1 MRLPKRNK
9 IDKNKKINFNFGKV
23 YKQSKNGIK
32 PRGFWYS
39 CYNDWY
45 NWVSGEMPEWLYKY
59 IHKINI
65 NSKVLTDI
73 ENKNKDKI
81 LVINNLKDFDIFNK
95 RYGHL
100 DKNENNN
107 NIFSNNMKWKNYLV
121 NWDKVSKDYGGIE
134 ICPYLTQRKHYLW
147 YNTFD
152 VASGCIWNTK
162 AIIKN
167 SELIYE
173 KKKGKYVKTNA

>member
-32 PRGFWYS
+32 PHGFWYS

-45 NWVSGEMPEWLYKY
+45 NWTQIEGMFRYKY

-81 LVINNLKDFDIFNK
+81 LVINNIKDFDIFN
-95 RYGHL
+95 R
-100 DKNENNN
+100 
-107 NIFSNNMKWKNYLV
+107 
-121 NWDKVSKDYGGIE
+121 
-134 ICPYLTQRKHYLW
+134 R
-147 YNTFD
+147 
-152 VASGCIWNTK
+152 
-162 AIIKN
+162 
-167 SELIYE
+167 
-173 KKKGKYVKTNA
+173 